1 MTPKICVSILPKNSQ
16 EAISLIK
23 NAEGAKADLI
33 EVRLDLFDVNTNLR
47 EIVDCASTP
56 LIGTHKL
63 ASEKGFSSATQ
74 EQKQEMLGSAAQSGF
89 EYVDIDLSSPN
100 LQGVID
106 KFRDTSAKLIVSYHK
121 FDGTLSRA
129 ALERILEQEIA
140 ASASVCKVVVSA
152 RKIDDNLAILNFV
165 ASHSGKVK
173 LVSHCMGEA
182 GKISRLLSPM
192 FGSFFA
198 YASLEKGDE
207 TAAGQMTINEM
218 RTFYDL
224 LGAK

>member
-16 EAISLIK
+16 EVISLIK
-23 NAEGAKADLI
+23 NAEAAKADFI
-33 EVRLDLFDVNTNLR
+33 EIRLDLLDINTNLK
-47 EIVDCASTP
+47 EIVDSTRTP
-56 LIGTHKL
+56 LIATHKL
-63 ASEKGFSSATQ
+63 ASERGFSSASQ
-74 EQKQEMLGSAAQSGF
+74 EQKQEMLRNAAQSGF
-89 EYVDIDLSSPN
+89 EYVDVDLSSPN
-100 LQGVID
+100 LQVVID
-106 KFRDTSAKLIVSYHK
+106 KFRDTSSKLIVSYHK
-121 FDGTLSRA
+121 FDGALSRA

-140 ASASVCKVVVSA
+140 AGASVCKVVVSA
-152 RKIDDNLAILNFV
+152 RKIDDNLAVLNFV

-182 GKISRLLSPM
+182 GKVSRLLSPM

-207 TAAGQMTINEM
+207 TAAGQMTIEEM

-224 LGAK
+224 LEAK